1 MVSCL
6 FLSDLM
12 LGTVFYGSSCSFFAV
27 ATCLF
32 LGVGTDRLVV
42 SEDCIEVFLYSLT
55 SAGSSDNDHRE

>member
-1 MVSCL
+1 
-6 FLSDLM
+6 M

-42 SEDCIEVFLYSLT
+42 SEDCIEVFLYSFT
-55 SAGSSDNDHRE
+55 SGSSDNDHRE